1 MEWQKLFS
9 SLKVRLTRVKQL
21 IYLTR
26 DEKKKKK
33 KNLSL
38 SRDKNIT
45 NVLKQN
51 GGGE

>member
-26 DEKKKKK
+26 DEKKK
-33 KNLSL
+33 NLSFL
-38 SRDKNIT
+38 WDKNIT

>member
-1 MEWQKLFS
+1 MNGMAKTLFKSKSEVDS
-9 SLKVRLTRVKQL
+9 SQTINLLNSWW
-21 IYLTR
+21 
-26 DEKKKKK
+26 KKKKK
-33 KNLSL
+33 KSF

>member
-33 KNLSL
+33 NLSF

>member
-33 KNLSL
+33 SF

>member
-33 KNLSL
+33 KSF